1 MYSGMSFKGSVIHAH
16 GISGVPPPKKDE
28 KRKEMEACENIR
40 PAVGND

>member
-1 MYSGMSFKGSVIHAH
+1 MVMVYMVFS
-16 GISGVPPPKKDE
+16 PPKKEE

>member
-1 MYSGMSFKGSVIHAH
+1 MVMVYMVF
-16 GISGVPPPKKDE
+16 PPPQKKEE

>member
-1 MYSGMSFKGSVIHAH
+1 MVMVYMVF
-16 GISGVPPPKKDE
+16 PPQKKEE

>member
-1 MYSGMSFKGSVIHAH
+1 MYSVMSFKGSVIHGH
-16 GISGVPPPKKDE
+16 GIYGVPPQKKEE